1 MDVVRN
7 KEDFLD
13 ENELVLAAQNGLVT
27 ELYQTQMEAARYLHL
42 GMLKLWN
49 HPKVAKDVRMS
60 ATTTRMLHQNTVG
73 LMTKFKTTSQLVVQ
87 KIIPIIL
94 IGVEKKDEAIIT
106 ASLKKIADFASDM
119 QTETTKMKD
128 RYNEVVHKVNGS
140 IGDIETENHDIREST
155 KEKQCQI
162 ELEKGRR
169 EETERTVKML
179 EKDVEEQSTELKAL
193 EKEGKEARAELVA
206 TAGSMGKRKESSKGK
221 DFLKDTFNP
230 KTVTGGTAG
239 QALKVV
245 EAGLAL
251 ADDIF
256 QHIKQGKEYAL
267 KKDAHATIEKATQER
282 SQELLK
288 RKREMQEQ
296 RERRLQQ
303 IHTIKMLNMK
313 IDAGIGDMENLKEA
327 ILHLGKVQSILSKLS
342 EFWEKMSNV
351 IKVLQANDDINDLHL
366 LTMKYDPSDIREAI
380 EESKTYWK
388 MFGTICHG
396 YVSSSQKEIGPM
408 YAFLEKPLDSLS
420 PAERMEKTKKL
431 IDSIE
436 EDINQ
441 TYPAIECAT

>member
-169 EETERTVKML
+169 EETEL
-179 EKDVEEQSTELKAL
+179 
-193 EKEGKEARAELVA
+193 A